1 MCRRLTC
8 ISSPGVMSTRPAAA
22 TWTISPPHSPSFSNM
37 TASAQPIHVA
47 ITRRI
52 KPGREQE
59 FQIALKEFFA
69 RSFAEGG
76 VHGAAMLVPPPGSGS
91 AEYGII
97 RSFANA
103 AERDA
108 FYASPLYLDW
118 KKRVAPLS
126 NGEPDA
132 RELHGLEAFFR
143 GTNSAPPPRWK
154 MGIATYLG
162 VVPTIM
168 TLALTLGPAIRTWNF
183 VGYNLV
189 FNACVVALL
198 TWVVM
203 PLITRALRGWLQ
215 AGESKTPKSNEH
227 RDH

>member
-1 MCRRLTC
+1 MRQAAGTLT
-8 ISSPGVMSTRPAAA
+8 T
-22 TWTISPPHSPSFSNM
+22 SPPHSPSFSNM

-52 KPGREQE
+52 KPGCEPE
-59 FQIALKEFFA
+59 FQAALKEFFA
-69 RSFAEGG
+69 RSFAESG
-76 VHGAAMLVPPPGSGS
+76 VNGAAMLVPPDGSGS

-108 FYASPLYLDW
+108 FYASPLYREW

-143 GTNSAPPPRWK
+143 GNDSAPPPRWK
-154 MGIATYLG
+154 MAIAT
-162 VVPTIM
+162 
-168 TLALTLGPAIRTWNF
+168 
-183 VGYNLV
+183 
-189 FNACVVALL
+189 
-198 TWVVM
+198 
-203 PLITRALRGWLQ
+203 
-215 AGESKTPKSNEH
+215 
-227 RDH
+227 

>member
-1 MCRRLTC
+1 
-8 ISSPGVMSTRPAAA
+8 
-22 TWTISPPHSPSFSNM
+22 M

-59 FQIALKEFFA
+59 FQTALKEFFV
-69 RSFAEGG
+69 RSLAESG

-103 AERDA
+103 VERDA
-108 FYASPLYLDW
+108 FYASQLYLDW
-118 KKRVAPLS
+118 KKRVAPLVD
-126 NGEPDA
+126 GEPEA

-143 GTNSAPPPRWK
+143 GNSSAPPPRWK
-154 MGIATYLG
+154 MAFATYLG
-162 VVPTIM
+162 VVPVVM
-168 TLALTLGPAIRTWNF
+168 FLALTLGPLIQSWNF
-183 VGYNLV
+183 VLRNAF
-189 FNACVVALL
+189 FNAFVVAGL

-203 PLITRALRGWLQ
+203 PLITRLLRPWLN
-215 AGESKTPKSNEH
+215 PKSQ
-227 RDH
+227 

>member
-1 MCRRLTC
+1 
-8 ISSPGVMSTRPAAA
+8 
-22 TWTISPPHSPSFSNM
+22 M
-37 TASAQPIHVA
+37 TAGAQPIHVA

-59 FQIALKEFFA
+59 FQTALKEFFA
-69 RSFAEGG
+69 RSLAESG

-97 RSFANA
+97 RSFASA

-108 FYASPLYLDW
+108 FYASPLYLEW

-126 NGEPDA
+126 DGEPEA

-143 GTNSAPPPRWK
+143 QDRPSLPPTWK
-154 MGIATYLG
+154 MAIATYLG
-162 VVPTIM
+162 VVPVIM
-168 TLALTLGPAIRTWNF
+168 TLALTLGPLIRSWNF
-183 VGYNLV
+183 VLYNLV

-203 PLITRALRGWLQ
+203 PLITRALHGWLQ
-215 AGESKTPKSNEH
+215 NDKLKTPKSNEH
-227 RDH
+227 HDHFNLN

>member
-1 MCRRLTC
+1 
-8 ISSPGVMSTRPAAA
+8 
-22 TWTISPPHSPSFSNM
+22 M
-37 TASAQPIHVA
+37 TASAPPIHVA

-52 KPGREQE
+52 KPGCEQE
-59 FQIALKEFFA
+59 FQTALKEFFA
-69 RSFAEGG
+69 RSFAENG
-76 VHGAAMLVPPPGSGS
+76 VRGAAMLVPPSGSSS

-118 KKRVAPLS
+118 KKRVTPLS
-126 NGEPDA
+126 DGEPEA

-143 GTNSAPPPRWK
+143 RDSRDPAPPPRWK
-154 MGIATYLG
+154 MAIATYLG
-162 VVPTIM
+162 VVPVIM
-168 TLALTLGPAIRTWNF
+168 TLALTLGPLIRSWNF
-183 VGYNLV
+183 VMYNLV

-203 PLITRALRGWLQ
+203 PLITRALHGWLQ
-215 AGESKTPKSNEH
+215 NDRLKTPKSNEH
-227 RDH
+227 HDHFNFN